1 MDKFEELELKAN
13 IFGSFF
19 LIANKLQI
27 IGDNFLG
34 ELTTKQWFVIAVI
47 SKFFVNYKPT
57 LSEVASFTG
66 TSRQNTKQI
75 VLKLH
80 EKGFLNMEK
89 DEKDNRV
96 LRISLTEKVY
106 EYSEKRGNK
115 DMEFINLVF
124 SDFTG
129 AELKAMFIALNK
141 FINNIE
147 EFKQGVKYGD
157 LFL

>member
-1 MDKFEELELKAN
+1 MDKNEELELKAN

-27 IGDNFLG
+27 IGDSFLG
-34 ELTTKQWFVIAVI
+34 ELTTKQWFTIAVI
-47 SKFFVNYKPT
+47 SKFFVDYKPT

-75 VLKLH
+75 ALKLY
-80 EKGFLNMEK
+80 EKGFLNIEK
-89 DEKDNRV
+89 DEKDSRA
-96 LRISLTEKVY
+96 LRLSLTEKVY

-115 DMEFINLVF
+115 DTDFINSVF
-124 SDFTG
+124 YDFSEE
-129 AELKAMFIALNK
+129 ELKSMFIGLNK

-147 EFKQGVKYGD
+147 QFK
-157 LFL
+157 